1 MECLE
6 NTCQMENIFFDAIN
20 SHCQCLVHII
30 NLVLQEILEQVKAGE
45 AQIEDDIM
53 NNMNLTI
60 NAGEIIPKVG

>member
-20 SHCQCLVHII
+20 SHCQYLAHII
-30 NLVLQEILEQVKAGE
+30 NLFIQEILEQVKAGE

-60 NAGEIIPKVG
+60 NAGKIIPKVG